1 MPVRNIEFQTSDH
14 VTLRGRLYTPQSFT
28 GRLPCLIMAPGFA
41 GLRVMGLEAPAEYFT
56 SKLPLACLAYDNRGF
71 GESDT
76 KEGEP
81 MREVLPHLQIS
92 DYSDAITFAQSL
104 PEIDS
109 ENIGVWGSSY
119 SGAHILCVGAID
131 RRVKAVL
138 SQVPLTSGWENFHRA
153 FRPGTISSL
162 NQAFKEDR
170 LARAQGK
177 EPSRIPVVNEN
188 PDNLS
193 ALPTED
199 SYQAYSGFL
208 GTVFTNDVTLKS
220 LEAMRAYEPAAHI
233 HRISPTPL
241 LMSVADNDVVAPQD
255 LALQAFSLAK
265 EPKQLK
271 ILHGGHFE
279 PYSGKTFEIN
289 IAVQTE
295 FLKTHLC

>member
-1 MPVRNIEFQTSDH
+1 MPVRKIEFETSDR

-28 GRLPCLIMAPGFA
+28 GKLPCLIMAPGFA

-56 SKLPLACLAYDNRGF
+56 SKLPLACVAYDNRGF

-81 MREVLPHLQIS
+81 IREVLPHLQIS

-109 ENIGVWGSSY
+109 NKIGIWGSSY
-119 SGAHILCVGAID
+119 SGAHVLCVGAID

-138 SQVPLTSGWENFHRA
+138 SQVPLTSGWQNFHRA

-162 NQAFKEDR
+162 NQAFQEVLPPKIVWLVHKAKSR
-170 LARAQGK
+170 LV
-177 EPSRIPVVNEN
+177 S
-188 PDNLS
+188 L
-193 ALPTED
+193 
-199 SYQAYSGFL
+199 F
-208 GTVFTNDVTLKS
+208 
-220 LEAMRAYEPAAHI
+220 LEAMRAYEPVAHI

-241 LMSVADNDVVAPQD
+241 LMSIVDDDAVAPQD
-255 LALQAFSLAK
+255 IALQAFSLAK

-271 ILHGGHFE
+271 ILHGGHFD
-279 PYSGKTFEIN
+279 PYEGKAFEVN
-289 IAVQTE
+289 VEVQTE
-295 FLKTHLC
+295 FLKAHLC